1 MIDAAASETSLPL
14 SAFSEKPS
22 YNVKAVCV
30 RTGIS
35 AATLRA
41 WERRYGLPAPNRTQ
55 QGYRLYSDRDIAV
68 LFWLLQQTSLGMSI
82 GQAAQQFNAMM
93 TSGHDPEVRV
103 PANNALLKPEA
114 PRSPSV
120 IREELVAALIDMDGR
135 AADTLMT
142 EAAAMYTLETTL
154 IAILREAVMQIRQMR
169 RDGDVTAAIEHFGV
183 NHLRQRLINMVQTT
197 PTDKTRRHVM
207 TIGFTDERNEFDLL
221 IMALVLRRQGW
232 HVVNLGMD
240 LDPTLLRSSIAG
252 TNTALVVFYA
262 DKPENAAKL
271 IGLPRLVDQRG
282 APVRVVVA
290 GKALEMLPDLRSK
303 FDYLG
308 NDLRHSIREIMNIM
322 RQIQNP
328 YRQI

>member
-154 IAILREAVMQIRQMR
+154 IAILREA
-169 RDGDVTAAIEHFGV
+169 
-183 NHLRQRLINMVQTT
+183 
-197 PTDKTRRHVM
+197 
-207 TIGFTDERNEFDLL
+207 
-221 IMALVLRRQGW
+221 
-232 HVVNLGMD
+232 